1 MFKDVGDYLSF
12 KQRKETDKAVAA
24 EWAQLE
30 ELYNKKWVQGYKLII
45 PDYGFWCD
53 ILLLVDGSANFKTPN
68 SIYI

>member
-1 MFKDVGDYLSF
+1 MEGVVFKDVGDYLSF

-45 PDYGFWCD
+45 PDYGF
-53 ILLLVDGSANFKTPN
+53 
-68 SIYI
+68 